1 MRGEKMV
8 WWGIQEN
15 TKSGTM
21 RKTTKLIGL
30 FVLQLFLTVEKI
42 SSEDR
47 NCSPNVC
54 VCRKGNSCLLE
65 EKDCKCK
72 RENALSL
79 MCLQQRNVFV
89 QFHGW
94 KDQDKTWTKLTVDID
109 KSCFTCSLITTIPIV
124 GLACNASAVYTYY
137 VQFPLREFLYVD
149 FSF

>member
-1 MRGEKMV
+1 MGSETMV
-8 WWGIQEN
+8 WWGNQEN
-15 TKSGTM
+15 TKNGTM

-54 VCRKGNSCLLE
+54 VCRKGNSCSLE

-94 KDQDKTWTKLTVDID
+94 KDQDKTWTKPTVDID
-109 KSCFTCSLITTIPIV
+109 KSCLTRSFKTIIPIL
-124 GLACNASAVYTYY
+124 GLDNENDKIYKH
-137 VQFPLREFLYVD
+137 FPFRKFLYVD
-149 FSF
+149 FSV